1 MQNLFFCMK
10 KPEEET
16 LNLVAHQALLLDNV
30 VHCGGLFCGKINN
43 LEKTSLS
50 FFFLLQYNAKWG

>member
-10 KPEEET
+10 KLEEET

-30 VHCGGLFCGKINN
+30 VHQGWTFFV
-43 LEKTSLS
+43 EK
-50 FFFLLQYNAKWG
+50 

>member
-1 MQNLFFCMK
+1 MK

-30 VHCGGLFCGKINN
+30 VHCGGLF
-43 LEKTSLS
+43 LA
-50 FFFLLQYNAKWG
+50 LLQILLMDNFKKELSS

>member
-1 MQNLFFCMK
+1 MK
-10 KPEEET
+10 KLEEET